1 MPTAQPTLRPA
12 VLCALACAVSLGS
25 CKSPDE
31 YRRDA
36 DREAYELVRTRRDQ
50 LALPDSPFT
59 IEPDPDRLDQRI
71 RRGEVQDL
79 GVLGLAQA
87 LEIAAANSR
96 EYQSQKES
104 LYLSALDLTLER
116 WDFAVQK
123 GGTLSAALGGTDAE
137 AELAA
142 GGAGFSLSK
151 LFGSGAVLV
160 GDIGLNV
167 SRSLLTG
174 DGWNAVSDVGLSF
187 TQPLL
192 AGAGEAIVLEPL
204 TQAERDLVYS
214 VREFERFRR
223 TFAFDVASRFYRLL
237 QTLDQVRNQA
247 ENVRN
252 LEQLSI
258 RNRALV
264 EAGRL
269 SDIELGQARQNELRS
284 RNQLLDAQARYERL
298 LDEFA
303 IFLGIP
309 VGVAMDL
316 DASGIATLSA
326 AAPPEN
332 EISEDVATRIALE
345 NRLDFLTTVEQEVD
359 AVRRVMVA
367 EDALQGILNVNADV
381 RAVSVEG
388 TPLKFDASA
397 WGVGFDYTLP
407 FERLPQRNSWR
418 AAMIRREAAARTTEL
433 TGDRIRSD
441 LREDLRQTVTQLEGW
456 RIQQNAVALAER
468 RIESTRLQ
476 LDAGRADTRDLL
488 EAQESLLSAQ
498 NSATASLIDYTL
510 ARMGLYLDMELLR
523 FDESGI
529 RLLEPES
536 KEGE

>member
-388 TPLKFDASA
+388 TPLKFDAAA

>member
-1 MPTAQPTLRPA
+1 MPPA
-12 VLCALACAVSLGS
+12 IRTHRAALACALTCALLGG

-31 YRRDA
+31 YRREA
-36 DREAYELVRTRRDQ
+36 DREAYELVRSRREQ
-50 LALPDSPFT
+50 LSMPDAPFT

-96 EYQSQKES
+96 EYQTQKEA

-116 WDFAVQK
+116 WEFAVQK
-123 GGTLSAALGGTDAE
+123 GGTLSATLGGTDAD
-137 AELAA
+137 AELAT
-142 GGAGFSLSK
+142 GDAGFSLSK

-174 DGWNAVSDVGLSF
+174 DGWNTVSDVGLSF

-192 AGAGEAIVLEPL
+192 AGAGEEIVREPL
-204 TQAERDLVYS
+204 TQAERNLVYA
-214 VREFERFRR
+214 VRDFERFRR

-247 ENVRN
+247 ENEHN
-252 LEQLSI
+252 LEKLST

-264 EAGRL
+264 DAGRL
-269 SDIELGQARQNELRS
+269 SDIELGQARQDELRS

-303 IFLGIP
+303 IFMGIP
-309 VGVAMDL
+309 VGVAMEL

-326 AAPPEN
+326 AAPPEH
-332 EISEDVATRIALE
+332 EIGEDVATRMALE
-345 NRLDFLTTVEQEVD
+345 NRLDYITTVEQEVD
-359 AVRRVMVA
+359 AVRRVAVA
-367 EDALQGILNVNADV
+367 EDALKGILNLNADV
-381 RAVSVEG
+381 RAVSLDG
-388 TPLKFDASA
+388 TPVKFDAAA
-397 WGVGFDYTLP
+397 WGIGFDYTLP

-418 AAMIRREAAARTTEL
+418 EALIRREAAARATEL
-433 TGDRIRSD
+433 AGDRIRSD

-510 ARMGLYLDMELLR
+510 SRMGLYLDMELLR
-523 FDESGI
+523 FDETGI
-529 RLLEPES
+529 RLLEPEE